1 MVVPGRNTPNGT
13 DMRFY
18 LQACRGGGGVVAL
31 LLVISSYGN
40 SNKTGSTRVNGGLF
54 PSDWCQ

>member
-18 LQACRGGGGVVAL
+18 LQACRGGEGEL
-31 LLVISSYGN
+31 LHYCL
-40 SNKTGSTRVNGGLF
+40 
-54 PSDWCQ
+54 